1 MSNTDPKAAIE
12 NLQVEPLSDEDL
24 DSVAGGTE
32 GSCSC
37 CGPNSGCTTITKGGS
52 DVSEV
57 AT

>member
-1 MSNTDPKAAIE
+1 MSNMDPKAAIE

-37 CGPNSGCTTITKGGS
+37 CGPNSGCTNITKAP
-52 DVSEV
+52 EL
-57 AT
+57 T